1 MWHDTDR
8 ESFEHRVILLN
19 PLLVSNCLFW
29 KEFTLIIQYAEC
41 PNFEVANP
49 IKPALTSRETTLM
62 VSVLE
67 VEVKLNLPVVNPIG
81 NLFLYMQA
89 DFLEQLITNPMKLST
104 LLVVTRCEQDANNW
118 EQVVWPHSDISL
130 MDRLGST
137 CLQAV

>member
-1 MWHDTDR
+1 M
-8 ESFEHRVILLN
+8 
-19 PLLVSNCLFW
+19 
-29 KEFTLIIQYAEC
+29 
-41 PNFEVANP
+41 
-49 IKPALTSRETTLM
+49 TSRETTLM

-118 EQVVWPHSDISL
+118 EQVV
-130 MDRLGST
+130 
-137 CLQAV
+137 

>member
-29 KEFTLIIQYAEC
+29 KEFTLIIRYAEC

-118 EQVVWPHSDISL
+118 EQVVWPNSDISL